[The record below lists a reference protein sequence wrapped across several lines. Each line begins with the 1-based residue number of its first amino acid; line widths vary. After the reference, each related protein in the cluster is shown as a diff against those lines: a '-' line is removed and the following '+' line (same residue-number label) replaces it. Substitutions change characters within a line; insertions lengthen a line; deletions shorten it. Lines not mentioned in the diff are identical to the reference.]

1 MNEIIARTK
10 EVILVLEN
18 TAGQGSNV
26 GYRFEHLA
34 EIIEMVEDKKRVGVC
49 LDTCHMFAA
58 GYDIRTES
66 AYLKTMEEFDSV
78 IGFKYLKGMHLNDAK
93 STLGSRV
100 DRHES
105 IGKGNIGLE
114 AFRLIMN
121 DPRFDNIPL
130 ILETPDPSI
139 WAREIKLLYSFVAR

>member
-1 MNEIIARTK
+1 
-10 EVILVLEN
+10 
-18 TAGQGSNV
+18 
-26 GYRFEHLA
+26 
-34 EIIEMVEDKKRVGVC
+34 
-49 LDTCHMFAA
+49 
-58 GYDIRTES
+58 
-66 AYLKTMEEFDSV
+66 MEEFDSV

-121 DPRFDNIPL
+121 DPRFDDIPL

-139 WAREIKLLYSFVAR
+139 WADEIKLLYSLAEKSPSR

>member
-1 MNEIIARTK
+1 
-10 EVILVLEN
+10 
-18 TAGQGSNV
+18 
-26 GYRFEHLA
+26 
-34 EIIEMVEDKKRVGVC
+34 
-49 LDTCHMFAA
+49 
-58 GYDIRTES
+58 
-66 AYLKTMEEFDSV
+66 MEEFDSV
-78 IGFKYLKGMHLNDAK
+78 IGFKYLRGMHLNDAK

-105 IGKGNIGLE
+105 VEKGNIGLE